1 MLALRPG
8 WTPRIRKQKRERYP
22 VLIDLD
28 QHKNALTSDPRSVRV
43 KAYHCTRAIRGDIA
57 SSGLKKF
64 DLEERIQYLD
74 GVLMA
79 SGLSRGMLDDYF
91 SEVRRFISGQNLR
104 GREGKI
110 CFCLNRALFEDD
122 DGCDKL
128 FRYFGGEALYKLA
141 EHVPKFGEVREAL
154 EAIGE
159 PLVVTASI
167 PLNAMLP
174 FQSDRVRRYLSG
186 DNSECCEAFINVD
199 VPPSDIMEIEVFNKY
214 L

>member
-1 MLALRPG
+1 M
-8 WTPRIRKQKRERYP
+8 
-22 VLIDLD
+22 LIDLD

-79 SGLSRGMLDDYF
+79 SGLSRGLLDDYF

-141 EHVPKFGEVREAL
+141 EHVPKFGEIIEAL

-174 FQSDRVRRYLSG
+174 FQSDRVRRYLNG
-186 DNSECCEAFINVD
+186 DSSECCEAFINVD
-199 VPPSDIMEIEVFNKY
+199 VPLSDIMEIEVFNKY

>member
-1 MLALRPG
+1 M
-8 WTPRIRKQKRERYP
+8 
-22 VLIDLD
+22 VIDLD
-28 QHKNALTSDPRSVRV
+28 QHRNALTCDLRSVRV
-43 KAYHCTRAIRGDIA
+43 KAYHCTRAIRADIA
-57 SSGLKKF
+57 SWGLRKF

-79 SGLSRGMLDDYF
+79 SGLSRGLLDDYF

-104 GREGKI
+104 GRKGLI
-110 CFCLNRALFEDD
+110 CFCLNRALFEYD

-128 FRYFGGEALYKLA
+128 FRYFGGEALYRLA
-141 EHVPKFGEVREAL
+141 DHVPKFGEVREAL

-167 PLNAMLP
+167 PLDAMLP
-174 FQSDRVRRYLSG
+174 FQVDRVRRYLSG
-186 DNSECCEAFINVD
+186 DISECCEAFINVD
-199 VPPSDIMEIEVFNKY
+199 VPPSDIMEIEVFNKN

>member
-1 MLALRPG
+1 M
-8 WTPRIRKQKRERYP
+8 
-22 VLIDLD
+22 VIDLD
-28 QHKNALTSDPRSVRV
+28 QHTNALIGDPRLVRV

-79 SGLSRGMLDDYF
+79 GGLSRGLLDDYF

-104 GREGKI
+104 SREGKI

-141 EHVPKFGEVREAL
+141 EQVPKFGEVREAL
-154 EAIGE
+154 ESIGE

-186 DNSECCEAFINVD
+186 DISECCEAFINVD
-199 VPPSDIMEIEVFNKY
+199 VPPSDIMEIGVFNKNY
-214 L
+214 

>member
-154 EAIGE
+154 EACQW
-159 PLVVTASI
+159 
-167 PLNAMLP
+167 P
-174 FQSDRVRRYLSG
+174 FILTHLWPIKLTHLS
-186 DNSECCEAFINVD
+186 
-199 VPPSDIMEIEVFNKY
+199 
-214 L
+214 